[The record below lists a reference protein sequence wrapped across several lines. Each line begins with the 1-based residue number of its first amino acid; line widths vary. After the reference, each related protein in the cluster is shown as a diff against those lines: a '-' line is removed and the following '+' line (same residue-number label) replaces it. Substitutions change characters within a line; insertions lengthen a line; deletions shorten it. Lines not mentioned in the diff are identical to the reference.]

1 MNSAPIEAVSQQT
14 LKESSYKACFLIPCF
29 NHGATMPAVV
39 SSLLNFK
46 LPIIIVD
53 DGSELATKQFL
64 TPLADNPNVT
74 LVTLEQNQ
82 GKGGAVK
89 AGIKRAQ
96 DLGFSHAIQI
106 DADGQHDLEALPA
119 LIQASQDK
127 PQRLISGQPVYDES
141 VPKARLYGR
150 YATHI
155 WVWIETLS
163 LSIKDSMCGFRAYP
177 INQTRAVLSKY
188 DVGSRMDFDI
198 EILVR
203 LYWEGCDIDFIETR
217 VIYPENGV
225 SHFDALWDNV
235 KISWMHT
242 RLFFGMLPRA
252 PKLITRHFKSDSAN
266 NLSAENSQGSSA
278 DSRQVNSEQMGSEQ
292 PHWSRTQERGTV
304 LGIKL
309 LLAVYTLLG
318 RGVFNLIL
326 RGVMGYY
333 HLTGKRARN
342 ASEQYLFQLK
352 TYAEQQNIELPTE
365 LTSYNHL
372 LSFGHTMLDKLA
384 AWKGDFSVDN
394 LTIHG
399 QEQFE
404 SMVANQQGVVIL
416 GSHLGNIELCRALG
430 RRHSNIKINAL
441 VFTEHAERFNSVMK
455 AVNPQSDL
463 NLIQVTSMGPDT
475 AILLQQKLE
484 QGEWIVIVGD
494 RTSTSKE
501 SRSVW
506 AEFLGKE
513 APFPQGPFMLASV
526 LKAPVFLLF
535 GLRDDSQPKPHF
547 NVYFEHFSDKIE
559 LPRKTREQSLQQVV
573 QKYADRLQHYTLKA
587 PLQWYNFFNFWTLS
601 NQHHDEKES
610 K

>member
-1 MNSAPIEAVSQQT
+1 
-14 LKESSYKACFLIPCF
+14 
-29 NHGATMPAVV
+29 
-39 SSLLNFK
+39 
-46 LPIIIVD
+46 
-53 DGSELATKQFL
+53 
-64 TPLADNPNVT
+64 
-74 LVTLEQNQ
+74 
-82 GKGGAVK
+82 GAVK

>member
-14 LKESSYKACFLIPCF
+14 LKESNYKACFLIPCF

-39 SSLLNFK
+39 SSLHHFE

-53 DGSELATKQFL
+53 DGSELTTKQFL
-64 TPLADNPNVT
+64 APLAENSNVT

-96 DLGFSHAIQI
+96 ELGFSHAIQI
-106 DADGQHDLEALPA
+106 DADGQHDLEALPE
-119 LIQASQDK
+119 LVEASQAK

-177 INQTRAVLSKY
+177 IDKTQTVLNKY

-203 LYWEGCDIDFIETR
+203 LYWEGCDIDFVETR
-217 VIYPENGV
+217 VIYPENGI

-252 PKLITRHFKSDSAN
+252 PKLIARHFKSDSAKN
-266 NLSAENSQGSSA
+266 GPNQDSLAESNK
-278 DSRQVNSEQMGSEQ
+278 NESEQ

-326 RGVMGYY
+326 RGVMRYY

-352 TYAEQQNIELPTE
+352 AYAEQQNIELPAE

-399 QEQFE
+399 QDQFE
-404 SMVANQQGVVIL
+404 SMVENQQGVLIL

-494 RTSTSKE
+494 RTSTNKE

-535 GLRDDSQPKPHF
+535 GLRDDSQSKPHF

-573 QKYADRLQHYTLKA
+573 QKYANRLEHYTLKA

-601 NQHHDEKES
+601 KHHDEKES

>member
-1 MNSAPIEAVSQQT
+1 MNSAPIEAVSQQNP
-14 LKESSYKACFLIPCF
+14 KESSYKACFLIPCF

-39 SSLLNFK
+39 SSLHHFE

-53 DGSELATKQFL
+53 DGSELTTKQFL
-64 TPLADNPNVT
+64 APLAENSYVT

-89 AGIKRAQ
+89 AGIKKAQ
-96 DLGFSHAIQI
+96 QLGFSHAIQI
-106 DADGQHDLEALPA
+106 DADGQHDLDALPA
-119 LIQASQDK
+119 LIQASQAK

-177 INQTRAVLSKY
+177 IDKTQTVLNKY

-203 LYWEGCDIDFIETR
+203 LYWEGCDIDFVETR

-225 SHFDALWDNV
+225 SHFDALWDNM

-252 PKLITRHFKSDSAN
+252 PKLIARHFKTDSVKSGQN
-266 NLSAENSQGSSA
+266 QDSLAESNK
-278 DSRQVNSEQMGSEQ
+278 NESEQ

-326 RGVMGYY
+326 RGVMRYY

-352 TYAEQQNIELPTE
+352 AYAEQQNIELPAE

-399 QEQFE
+399 QDQFE
-404 SMVANQQGVVIL
+404 SMVENQQGVLIL

-573 QKYADRLQHYTLKA
+573 QKYANRLEHYTLKA

-601 NQHHDEKES
+601 KHHDEKES

>member
-1 MNSAPIEAVSQQT
+1 MNSAPIEATSQDQT
-14 LKESSYKACFLIPCF
+14 KESSYNACFLIPCF

-39 SSLLNFK
+39 SSLHHFE

-53 DGSELATKQFL
+53 DGSEFTTKQFL
-64 TPLADNPNVT
+64 APLAENSNVT

-89 AGIKRAQ
+89 AGIKKAQ
-96 DLGFSHAIQI
+96 QLGFSHAIQI

-119 LIQASQDK
+119 LIQASQAK
-127 PQRLISGQPVYDES
+127 PMRLISGQPVYDES

-177 INQTRAVLSKY
+177 IDKTQTVLNKY

-203 LYWEGCDIDFIETR
+203 LYWEGCDIDFVETR
-217 VIYPENGV
+217 VIYPENGI

-252 PKLITRHFKSDSAN
+252 PKLIARHFKSDSVKSGQN
-266 NLSAENSQGSSA
+266 QDSLAEPHKN
-278 DSRQVNSEQMGSEQ
+278 ESEQ

-326 RGVMGYY
+326 RGVMRYY

-352 TYAEQQNIELPTE
+352 AYAEQQNIELPAE

-399 QEQFE
+399 QDQFE
-404 SMVANQQGVVIL
+404 SMVENQQGVLIL

-535 GLRDDSQPKPHF
+535 GLRDDSQSKPHF

-573 QKYADRLQHYTLKA
+573 QKYANRLEHYTLKA

-601 NQHHDEKES
+601 KHHDEKES
-610 K
+610 Q